1 MSFEFGDVV
10 MFMGK
15 AYFVIDFDDDIN
27 LMTVTNGVETTSE
40 IDYEDV
46 VKIGHDDSLEQNI
59 LDRLKVVV
67 DNHDNTLQNNQAQL
81 IGRLKDVC
89 LSSDGVDYYITGKTK
104 VDGKYLYCQV
114 DIGSDYEWILAEELI
129 NKLFK

>member
-1 MSFEFGDVV
+1 MNFEFGDVV

-15 AYFVIDFDDDIN
+15 AYFIVDFDDGIN

-67 DNHDNTLQNNQAQL
+67 DNHDNTLQDNQMQL
-81 IGRLKDVC
+81 IGRLKHVC
-89 LSSDGVDYYITGKTK
+89 LSSDGTDYFITGKTK
-104 VDGKYLYCQV
+104 VDGKDLYCQV
-114 DIGSDYEWILAEELI
+114 DTGNDMEWILVKELVD
-129 NKLFK
+129 KLFK